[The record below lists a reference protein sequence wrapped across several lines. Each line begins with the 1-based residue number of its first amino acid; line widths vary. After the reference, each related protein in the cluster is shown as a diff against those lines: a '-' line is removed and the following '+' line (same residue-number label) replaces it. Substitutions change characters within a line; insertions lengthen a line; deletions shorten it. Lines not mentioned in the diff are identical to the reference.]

1 MLIQMDEEKSRG
13 YSIPEKG
20 EKFLCAHHFRN
31 KYLTDY
37 IETHGFQGTCSYC
50 GRRGSVIDLADFV
63 EYVGGRLFE
72 YLEDIND
79 AGLYLE
85 SSIFDDGEEE
95 IPGIVRRCGF
105 AAPSDADFYESNV
118 EAMEDF
124 GLVADSEE
132 LYNDLSSN
140 LYLENR
146 IRRDPTSLL
155 LSDEL
160 SMLWEQFCALVKSK
174 QRYTFFRSSQFDDE
188 AFQHSSNGLSDILT
202 ELGGL
207 VRNVEDK
214 LPLGTTLYR
223 CRPAKE
229 TDKVT
234 SFADVTAPPVAAS
247 KANRLSPTGISM
259 FYGSFDKDTPLIE
272 TRAYATTPLIYRASF
287 EITRDLR
294 VINLCNMPAVDFW
307 MPSGWQEYSFL
318 SHFHQEISKPLTPK
332 DNLDI
337 EYIPSQIFT
346 EYLRYLCLS
355 SAGEPYD
362 GIIYQSAQTKKP
374 NIVLFYDNKT
384 SADVLQLRDPIELA
398 YSNSD
403 SPSDEI
409 GEKYRRK
416 NQYE

>member
-37 IETHGFQGTCSYC
+37 IETYGFQGTCSYC

-63 EYVGGRLFE
+63 EYVGGRLFD
-72 YLEDIND
+72 YLEDIDD
-79 AGLYLE
+79 AGLFLE
-85 SSIFDDGEEE
+85 SSIFD
-95 IPGIVRRCGF
+95 
-105 AAPSDADFYESNV
+105 ESNV
-118 EAMEDF
+118 EALEDF
-124 GLVADSEE
+124 GLVPDSEE
-132 LYNDLSSN
+132 LYEDLSSN
-140 LYLENR
+140 LYLENK

-160 SMLWEQFCALVKSK
+160 SMLWEQFCDLVKSK
-174 QRYTFFRSSQFDDE
+174 QRYIFFRSSQFDDD
-188 AFQHSSNGLSDILT
+188 AFQHSSNGLFDILT

-214 LPLGTTLYR
+214 LPHGTTIYR

-234 SFADVTAPPVAAS
+234 SFVDVTAPPVAAS

-287 EITRDLR
+287 DITRDLR
-294 VINLCNMPAVDFW
+294 VINLCNMPAIDFW

-332 DNLDI
+332 DNPDI

-384 SADVLQLRDPIELA
+384 SAEVLQLHEPIELA

-403 SPSDEI
+403 SSSESVV
-409 GEKYRRK
+409 
-416 NQYE
+416 

>member
-1 MLIQMDEEKSRG
+1 MGWAKEMLIQMDEDYSRG

-31 KYLTDY
+31 EYLKDF
-37 IETHGFQGTCSYC
+37 IRVHGSQGKCSYC
-50 GRRGSVIDLADFV
+50 EREEHVIDLADFV
-63 EYVGGRLFE
+63 KYVGERLFE

-79 AGLYLE
+79 ACLYLE
-85 SSIFDDGEEE
+85 SSIFDDEEEE
-95 IPGIVRRCGF
+95 IPGIARRCGF
-105 AAPSDADFYESNV
+105 AAPSDVDFYESNV
-118 EAMEDF
+118 EALEDF
-124 GLVADSEE
+124 GLVPDSEE
-132 LYNDLSSN
+132 LYKDLSSN
-140 LYLENR
+140 LYLENK

-160 SMLWEQFCALVKSK
+160 SMRWEQFCDLVKSR
-174 QRYTFFRSSQFDDE
+174 QRYTFFRSSQFDYE

-229 TDKVT
+229 TDKVA

-272 TRAYATTPLIYRASF
+272 TRAYATTPLIYRAAF

-332 DNLDI
+332 DNPDI

-403 SPSDEI
+403 SPSDGSI
-409 GEKYRRK
+409 TRP
-416 NQYE
+416 